1 MVSWKQ
7 FLDKAPGLAASRARV
22 RRDAPERGETPMLR
36 TLHRWQHT
44 LLSVFFDMPED
55 REPLKN
61 RPLQN
66 HPLQNRPL
74 ADFHSRAHQPRVLKA
89 WQNSVGN
96 FVARHTAHK

>member
-1 MVSWKQ
+1 
-7 FLDKAPGLAASRARV
+7 
-22 RRDAPERGETPMLR
+22 MLR

-55 REPLKN
+55 MEPLKN

-74 ADFHSRAHQPRVLKA
+74 TNLHSRTHQPRVLKG
-89 WQNSVGN
+89 WQASIGT
-96 FVARHTAHK
+96 FVERHFAQR